1 MISNVAVCYSKLEAR
16 VITDQWKASHF
27 MIRQGIFQG
36 DTLSSLLFLIAF
48 QPILHLAEFLELDGY
63 QLKFFIPNSEGL
75 PLPGAH
81 AYVYW
86 DDEASDEPQEWYL
99 CRIMMSKV
107 EYLNSSATE
116 IVDLKSIPWY
126 FARKSARKYLSS
138 EVTSPTPPLKKL
150 RNRRKNH
157 NFSHHP
163 NTRSKVLLMI
173 SQSSQGLYPAT
184 NRSSKQQL
192 PDVKILTSKYV
203 QTSTFQSSSMERNSC
218 MTHPSNYH
226 LKILTASEML
236 LLSS

>member
-126 FARKSARKYLSS
+126 FARKSARKYLPS
-138 EVTSPTPPLKKL
+138 EVTPPSLPLKKV
-150 RNRRKNH
+150 REQVQESKS
-157 NFSHHP
+157 FS
-163 NTRSKVLLMI
+163 
-173 SQSSQGLYPAT
+173 
-184 NRSSKQQL
+184 SSKHKVKGFADDLTVISRSLSSHQQVIETTVTRCKDL
-192 PDVKILTSKYV
+192 DLKYV
-203 QTSTFQSSSMERNSC
+203 WTNAFQSSSMERNSW
-218 MTHPSNYH
+218 MTRPSNYH
-226 LKILTASEML
+226 LEILTTSEML